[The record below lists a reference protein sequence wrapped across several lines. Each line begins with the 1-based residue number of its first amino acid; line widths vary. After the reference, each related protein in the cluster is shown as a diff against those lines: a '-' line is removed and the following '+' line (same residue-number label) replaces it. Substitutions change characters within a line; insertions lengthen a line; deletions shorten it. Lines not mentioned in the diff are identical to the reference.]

1 MEVAW
6 QRTGSPTWAVAEE
19 KFGSSRVQWTKVPA
33 GTTVPPCTA
42 TSVCCLRRIGA
53 KYIRQMIAVWFMR
66 KPLLK
71 AGADRHGYAHVAGDN
86 SARTTQP
93 EQISDVRADSSV
105 ARHAQGTPGRFM

>member
-42 TSVCCLRRIGA
+42 TSVCCPRRIGA
-53 KYIRQMIAVWFMR
+53 THIRQMIAVWFMR
-66 KPLLK
+66 KSLLK
-71 AGADRHGYAHVAGDN
+71 AGADRHRYAHSAAGN
-86 SARTTQP
+86 SRTTQP
-93 EQISDVRADSSV
+93 EVISGVLADSSV
-105 ARHAQGTPGRFM
+105 ARHGELTPAFLG